1 MTRLLTLL
9 LAVALWAVGSGAAE
23 TRAIGLREAIR
34 LAIAQN
40 LEVQMARLEIEKSRS
55 DLALV
60 RTERS
65 MSAYAGS
72 GLGATSGIPQ
82 SIQGATPSIAQLT
95 LRQPLID
102 IERPRRAESVRQRM
116 LSGEHAAEAVS
127 EQLAYRAG
135 IVYLDYEFAVRE
147 VDRLA
152 SESEHFERI
161 EMVAAERVK
170 EGAEIPLAL
179 SRARLDKAR
188 ARERQAA
195 AETRT
200 QLLQAELRRL
210 LGLTADTDILP
221 ERLSDELDIGFGDPE
236 SVAAPRSID
245 EHPAMASL
253 AADIRSAR
261 HRARQARSARLP
273 KLDIVGQ
280 YSLLARFN
288 NYDDFFRRFQRHNWQ
303 AGVALEVPIFTGR
316 GVAERV
322 ARARLEERELA
333 LLRDAKRA
341 DLELEGQ
348 RARAAV
354 RDAER
359 IAELASQELAYAR
372 ENLDVLLAQFEE
384 GRIHL
389 AELERARVLESS
401 AWGGLIASR
410 YELAKARLGVVY
422 SEGGIRDVLGD

>member
-1 MTRLLTLL
+1 MTRLL
-9 LAVALWAVGSGAAE
+9 ALPFAFALCAIGLDAAE
-23 TRAIGLREAIR
+23 TRTLGLREAIR
-34 LAIAQN
+34 LAITQN
-40 LEVQMARLEIEKSRS
+40 PEVQMARLEIEKSRS

-65 MSAYAGS
+65 TSVYAGS

-82 SIQGATPSIAQLT
+82 SIQGAAPSVAQLT

-102 IERPRRAESVRQRM
+102 IERPRRTESLRQRM
-116 LSGEHAAEAVS
+116 LSGEHAADAVS
-127 EQLAYRAG
+127 EQLAYRVG

-152 SESEHFERI
+152 SELEHFESI
-161 EMVAAERVK
+161 ERVAADRVK

-195 AETRT
+195 AETRA
-200 QLLQAELRRL
+200 QVLEAELRRL
-210 LGLTADTDILP
+210 LGLSRDTGILP
-221 ERLSDELDIGFGDPE
+221 ESLSDESDIGFGDTASATASRP
-236 SVAAPRSID
+236 ID

-261 HRARQARSARLP
+261 HRAREARSARLP

-303 AGVALEVPIFTGR
+303 AGVALAVPIFTGR
-316 GVAERV
+316 SVAERV

-333 LLRDAKRA
+333 LLRNAKRA

-348 RARAAV
+348 RARSAV

-359 IAELASQELAYAR
+359 IAELATQELAYAR

-389 AELERARVLESS
+389 AELERARVLEST

-410 YELAKARLGVVY
+410 YELAKAKLGMVY
-422 SEGGIRDVLGD
+422 SEGGIHDVFGD